1 MRKCLT
7 PLEAE
12 SKKDS
17 WGLSR
22 QWLCR
27 ETARRTKEPDMRRWM
42 MKEGGPEQRLLT
54 TEDVLE
60 GHGGVGRR
68 LVPR

>member
-7 PLEAE
+7 ALEAE

-17 WGLSR
+17 WDLSR

-27 ETARRTKEPDMRRWM
+27 ETAGRTNEPDMRRCVL
-42 MKEGGPEQRLLT
+42 KEGDPE
-54 TEDVLE
+54 
-60 GHGGVGRR
+60 
-68 LVPR
+68 